1 MEFYTQPQ
9 HETEMAL
16 YEAWLDWVACEETSE
31 MSLPKITDHIDKGS
45 QPTLP
50 LTDVPF

>member
-16 YEAWLDWVACEETSE
+16 YEEWVKWITSVETSE
-31 MSLPKITDHIDKGS
+31 MSLPKIT
-45 QPTLP
+45 LP

>member
-16 YEAWLDWVACEETSE
+16 YEEWLDWISTVETSE